1 MKNIENKLLLFLPQ
15 LNDKKENKNKSQ
27 LIKSKQFFK
36 TPTKSSISLGSKTN
50 ISQNQTKVG
59 ENYFNSKI
67 DDIRNNKF
75 YSTISLNKKRLESSQ
90 ILNKNMIKLSQVNL
104 SLKIF
109 PCSSNV
115 SLNNEN
121 KFPLKNNY
129 STGKF
134 NLQDSPNAMRS
145 TGLPINLC
153 KIKKNFLYF
162 SKSKFKSSNTI
173 EKNIKKVIELKFNLK
188 SPIDNFINK
197 YNLNNVYPQFIKNNV
212 NKQTDRKNYINDN
225 NKEVFDCDEL
235 IKNFDDLKEND
246 IVETLNLK
254 SNISFFK

>member
-90 ILNKNMIKLSQVNL
+90 ILNINMIKLSQVNL
-104 SLKIF
+104 SLQIF

-153 KIKKNFLYF
+153 KIKKNFL
-162 SKSKFKSSNTI
+162 I
-173 EKNIKKVIELKFNLK
+173 G
-188 SPIDNFINK
+188 
-197 YNLNNVYPQFIKNNV
+197 
-212 NKQTDRKNYINDN
+212 
-225 NKEVFDCDEL
+225 L
-235 IKNFDDLKEND
+235 I
-246 IVETLNLK
+246 
-254 SNISFFK
+254 